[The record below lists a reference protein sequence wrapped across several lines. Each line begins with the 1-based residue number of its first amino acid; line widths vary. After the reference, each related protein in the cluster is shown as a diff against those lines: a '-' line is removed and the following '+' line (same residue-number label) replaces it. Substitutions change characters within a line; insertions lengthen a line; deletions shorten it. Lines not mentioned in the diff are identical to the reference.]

1 MKASKVATTTAR
13 RIFRLCTD
21 ANGELNEANFITAVK
36 KIGTEK
42 PRDFRGILQVLR
54 RLAKAE
60 LAKKQVTVESAVAL
74 GDAEKENITNS
85 LRAKHG
91 QDLNFEYKV
100 TADLLGGLRIQIGDN
115 VYDSS
120 VKSRLNRLADAL

>member
-13 RIFRLCTD
+13 RIFRLCME
-21 ANGELNEANFITAVK
+21 NGELNEANILMAIK
-36 KIGTEK
+36 KIGSEK
-42 PRDFRGILQVLR
+42 PRDFRGILHVLK
-54 RLAKAE
+54 RLIQAE
-60 LAKKQVTVESAVAL
+60 YAKKNATVESAVELAP
-74 GDAEKENITNS
+74 AEKGNITKS

-100 TADLLGGLRIQIGDN
+100 TPDLLGGLRIQIGDN

-120 VKSRLNRLADAL
+120 VKSRLNRLADAF